1 MQLDQFVDRLEI
13 SMSRRSFKIFGSN
26 CEIREVFCDTP
37 DQFISMLGVTK
48 AAAEIDKEIKVV
60 YV

>member
-13 SMSRRSFKIFGSN
+13 SLSRRSFKIFGSN
-26 CEIREVFCDTP
+26 CEIREVFCETG
-37 DQFISMLGVTK
+37 DQFINMLGVTK

>member
-13 SMSRRSFKIFGSN
+13 SLSKRSFKIFGSN
-26 CEIREVFCDTP
+26 CEIREVFCDNG

-48 AAAEIDKEIKVV
+48 AAAEIDKVIKVV